1 MVIREEKYLCVNISA
16 QQIILPAIV
25 LLNSTPYVLDIQ
37 LVFERSSA
45 HSQVTI
51 KDLLGSL

>member
-1 MVIREEKYLCVNISA
+1 MVIQEEKYLCVNISA